1 MERDPNAAAS
11 VEKIMSIRHDEFDAG
26 IARLSGVAPSPPRPA
41 TYELLP
47 PGGQAGMVRIA
58 FEKLPP
64 AVLGGLMKLPRA
76 RVVIDMNGLE
86 LAARSA
92 FLELFDRT
100 FQRGG
105 G

>member
-1 MERDPNAAAS
+1 MVDDPVSAES

-26 IARLSGVAPSPPRPA
+26 IARLSGAPPMSPRLA
-41 TYELLP
+41 TYELSDP
-47 PGGQAGMVRIA
+47 DGKSGIARIT
-58 FEKLPP
+58 FEKLPT

-76 RVVIDMNGLE
+76 RVVIDMTDLDPDRRG
-86 LAARSA
+86 A
-92 FLELFDRT
+92 FLALFDRT

>member
-1 MERDPNAAAS
+1 MVDDPAPPRS

-26 IARLSGVAPSPPRPA
+26 IARLNGAPPTLPRSA
-41 TYELLP
+41 TYELSD
-47 PGGQAGMVRIA
+47 PGGKSGYVRIS
-58 FEKLPP
+58 FEKLPT

-76 RVVIDMNGLE
+76 RVVIDMSDLE
-86 LAARSA
+86 PHRREA
-92 FLELFDRT
+92 FLALFDRT